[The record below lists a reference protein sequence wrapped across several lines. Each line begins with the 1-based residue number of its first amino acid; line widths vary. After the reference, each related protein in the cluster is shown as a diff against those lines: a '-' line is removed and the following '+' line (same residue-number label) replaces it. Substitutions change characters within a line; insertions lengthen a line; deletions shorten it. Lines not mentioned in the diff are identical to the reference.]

1 MHEVLVEKVSKRE
14 LCDWSTFKWNYAYRA
29 IWYAKACVC
38 IKLMEKLWFSLPYAF
53 KMHLQKNK
61 SFLLLL

>member
-1 MHEVLVEKVSKRE
+1 MHEVLVEKVSERE
-14 LCDWSTFKWNYAYRA
+14 LCYWSAFKWNYAYRA

-53 KMHLQKNK
+53 KMHL
-61 SFLLLL
+61 